1 MSEACHSFEV
11 ITIDDRLLALL
22 VVPNSYVHA
31 RRNLRNKM
39 YCFMTSIYVTDICDD
54 TFSYKQVII
63 SEVFVIMDCVKPSV
77 TLYA

>member
-1 MSEACHSFEV
+1 
-11 ITIDDRLLALL
+11 
-22 VVPNSYVHA
+22 
-31 RRNLRNKM
+31 M

-77 TLYA
+77 TLYAWRQLERKTNVYNSLPTILLKHQADTVSTEPNIKIP

>member
-1 MSEACHSFEV
+1 
-11 ITIDDRLLALL
+11 
-22 VVPNSYVHA
+22 
-31 RRNLRNKM
+31 M

-77 TLYA
+77 TLYVWRQLERKTNVYNSLPTILLKHQADTVSTEPNIKIP